1 MRSTALILSLTLLA
15 LPSLPTQDSDAA
27 GAELYRERAGRIVRG
42 ALAEGRAWPML
53 EELCTAAPLRLAG
66 SPGAERAVQWALEAM
81 RAAGLENVHLEP
93 CKVPRWERGSCA
105 ELSVLPTLE
114 DGAAEP
120 LRILALGGSVA
131 TPAAGLTAGV
141 VEVKSFEEL
150 AALGEGARG
159 RIVFFNRPMDPA
171 LVDTFAAY
179 GGAVDQRTRGAA
191 AAARAGGVAAIVR
204 SMTTRLDDSP
214 HTGAMRYEAGMERV
228 PAAAVSTLGAERL
241 SGLLRER
248 PDLRVRLALDCR
260 TLDEVDSAN
269 VVGELRGAERPEE
282 VVLLGAH
289 LDAWDVGQGA
299 SDDGAGCVQVIE
311 AARLVATT
319 GPKPRRTIRVV
330 LFANEENGLRG
341 AFAYAE
347 AHADELEHHVL
358 ALESDRGGFVPRG
371 FVSDANPAAMRSLR
385 EVAGLL
391 ADAGAGEVR
400 ECGPGQGGAD
410 VWPLSRAGV
419 ITAGLAPDPQRYFD
433 VHHSE
438 RDVLEQVNPRE
449 LALGAGVIGAFA
461 YGVADLPDR
470 LPSND
475 AGAAATGR

>member
-1 MRSTALILSLTLLA
+1 MFLILSLTILA
-15 LPSLPTQDSDAA
+15 LPSLPAQGGDPADV
-27 GAELYRERAGRIVRG
+27 EPYRERAGLILRG

-53 EELCTAAPLRLAG
+53 EELCTVAPLRLSG

-81 RAAGLENVHLEP
+81 RAAGLENVRAEP
-93 CKVPRWERGSCA
+93 CKVPHWERGSRA
-105 ELSVLPTLE
+105 ELAVLPASAE
-114 DGAAEP
+114 GAAEP

-131 TPAAGLTAGV
+131 TPEAGLTAAV
-141 VEVKSFEEL
+141 VEVKSLDEL
-150 AALGEGARG
+150 AALGERARG

-171 LVDTFAAY
+171 LLDTFAAY
-179 GGAVDQRTRGAA
+179 GGAVDQRTRGASA
-191 AAARAGGVAAIVR
+191 AAKAGGVAAIVR
-204 SMTTRLDDSP
+204 SMTTRLDDFP
-214 HTGAMRYEAGMERV
+214 HAGAMRYEEGVERV
-228 PAAAVSTLGAERL
+228 PAVAVSTLGAERL
-241 SGLLRER
+241 AGLLRER

-260 TLDEVDSAN
+260 THEDVESAN

-311 AARLVATT
+311 AARLIAAS
-319 GPKPRRTIRVV
+319 GAKPRRTIRVV

-347 AHADELEHHVL
+347 THADELEHHVL

-385 EVAGLL
+385 SLAGLL
-391 ADAGAGEVR
+391 AEAGAGEVR

-419 ITAGLAPDPQRYFD
+419 ITAGLLPDPQRYFD
-433 VHHSE
+433 VHHCA
-438 RDVLEQVNPRE
+438 RDTLEQVSPRE
-449 LALGAGVIGAFA
+449 LALGAGVIGALA
-461 YGVADLPDR
+461 YGVANLPER
-470 LPSND
+470 LPAND
-475 AGAAATGR
+475 PAGNAGR